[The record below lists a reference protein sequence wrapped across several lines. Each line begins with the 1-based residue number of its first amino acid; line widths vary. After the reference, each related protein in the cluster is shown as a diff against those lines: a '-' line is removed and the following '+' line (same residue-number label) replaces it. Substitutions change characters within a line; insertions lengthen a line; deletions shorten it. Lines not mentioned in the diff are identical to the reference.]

1 MSLNAYQFDQVKVR
15 NNLAHMVIIYEYP
28 LSMVD
33 HIGFRE
39 FVGSFKLLFKLVSR
53 NTLKSDIHKIYDNE
67 RDKTLKMMNNN
78 GSRMAI
84 TTDMWTSSNKK
95 REFMVITAH
104 LIDHTWILQNRVLR

>member
-1 MSLNAYQFDQVKVR
+1 ML
-15 NNLAHMVIIYEYP
+15 
-28 LSMVD
+28 
-33 HIGFRE
+33 FR
-39 FVGSFKLLFKLVSR
+39 SQPLFKLVSR

-67 RDKTLKMMNNN
+67 RDKALKMMNNN

-104 LIDHTWILQNRVLR
+104 LIDQTWILQNRVLR